1 MRADV
6 VIKPAG
12 GTVVGLDM
20 GTTKVCAVIGEISR
34 GHLKIKGF
42 GTTPSRGMRR
52 GVVVDVEKTI
62 RSIESAVEKA
72 ELMAGVKATAVY
84 AGIAG
89 DHIRSLN
96 SHGAI
101 ATTSSS
107 GAIGRSDKGRVIETA
122 STVSMPT
129 DREIIHVL
137 EQDFGVDG
145 QMGIR
150 DPVGMVGVR
159 LEADVHLV
167 TAAVTSTQNVCKC
180 ILRAG
185 YEVEGIVLEP
195 LASAYAVLEEDER
208 TMGVCLV
215 DIGGG
220 TTDLA
225 IFDNGSVRHTAVIA
239 LGGQNVTSDIAIGL
253 RASWPQAEAIKCA
266 HGRCFQDP
274 ETANAFLTLPGVAGR
289 PNREIPD
296 AELSTIIQ
304 ARMEEIFTMV
314 RRRINDFGAV
324 DAMGAGVVLTG
335 GGVLLN
341 GSAQLAEEVL
351 DLPVRIGTPCRMA
364 GMGERVASPVYAT
377 VLGLVHHGVKSLESN
392 QFEPPVRRAAGF
404 TEGRLEVLC
413 SRLKSWFQQ
422 SI

>member
-6 VIKPAG
+6 VIKPTG
-12 GTVVGLDM
+12 GTIVGLDM
-20 GTTKVCAVIGEISR
+20 GTTKVCAVIGEFSR
-34 GHLKIKGF
+34 GHLKIMGF
-42 GTTPSRGMRR
+42 GSTPSRGMRR

-62 RSIESAVEKA
+62 RSIESAVAKA

-101 ATTSSS
+101 ATASSS
-107 GAIGRSDKGRVIETA
+107 GAIGRSDKDRVIETA
-122 STVSMPT
+122 STVSVPT

-180 ILRAG
+180 ILRSG
-185 YEVEGIVLEP
+185 YEIRGIVLEP

-208 TMGVCLV
+208 AMGACVV

-225 IFDNGSVRHTAVIA
+225 IFDNGSVRHTAVIG

-253 RASWPQAEAIKCA
+253 RASWPQAETIKCA
-266 HGRCFQDP
+266 HGHCFQNP
-274 ETANAFLTLPGVAGR
+274 ESANTFLTLPGVAGR
-289 PNREIPD
+289 PNREIP
-296 AELSTIIQ
+296 AAQLSTIIQ
-304 ARMEEIFTMV
+304 ARMEEIFAMV
-314 RRRINDFGAV
+314 KRRINDF
-324 DAMGAGVVLTG
+324 DADALPAGVVLTG

-351 DLPVRIGTPCRMA
+351 NLPVRMGIPRRLA

-392 QFEPPVRRAAGF
+392 QFQPARRTAGF
-404 TEGRLEVLC
+404 SEGRLEVLC
-413 SRLKSWFQQ
+413 GRLKSWFQQ

>member
-12 GTVVGLDM
+12 GAIVGLDM
-20 GTTKVCAVIGEISR
+20 GTTKVCAVIAEFSR
-34 GHLKIKGF
+34 GHLKIMGF
-42 GTTPSRGMRR
+42 GSTPSRGMRR
-52 GVVVDVEKTI
+52 GVVIDVEKTI

-89 DHIRSLN
+89 DHVRSLN

-101 ATTSSS
+101 ATSSSS
-107 GAIGRSDKGRVIETA
+107 GEIGRSDKDRVIETA
-122 STVSMPT
+122 SAVSVPT

-137 EQDFGVDG
+137 EQDFGLDG

-185 YEVEGIVLEP
+185 YEVRGIVLEP

-208 TMGVCLV
+208 AMGVGVV

-225 IFDNGSVRHTAVIA
+225 IFDNGSVRHTAVIG

-253 RASWPQAEAIKCA
+253 RASWPQAETIKCA
-266 HGRCFQDP
+266 HGSCFQDT
-274 ETANAFLTLPGVAGR
+274 ESAATFLTLPGVAGR
-289 PNREIPD
+289 PNREIPT
-296 AELSTIIQ
+296 AQLGAIVQ
-304 ARMEEIFTMV
+304 ARMEEIFEMV
-314 RRRINDFGAV
+314 KRRINDYGSAE
-324 DAMGAGVVLTG
+324 ALAAGVVLTG

-351 DLPVRIGTPCRMA
+351 NLPVRIGIPRRLA

-392 QFEPPVRRAAGF
+392 QFQPARRTAGF
-404 TEGRLEVLC
+404 TEGRLGVFC

>member
-6 VIKPAG
+6 DIKPAG
-12 GTVVGLDM
+12 GSIVGLDM

-34 GHLKIKGF
+34 GHLKIMGF
-42 GTTPSRGMRR
+42 GSAPSRGMRR

-101 ATTSSS
+101 ATASST
-107 GAIGRSDKGRVIETA
+107 GAIGRSDKDRVIATA
-122 STVSMPT
+122 STVSVPT

-137 EQDFGVDG
+137 EQDFSVDG

-180 ILRAG
+180 IQRAG
-185 YEVEGIVLEP
+185 YEVRGIVLEP
-195 LASAYAVLEEDER
+195 LASAYAVLEDDER
-208 TMGVCLV
+208 AMGVCVV

-220 TTDLA
+220 TTDVA
-225 IFDNGSVRHTAVIA
+225 IFGNGSVRQTAVIG

-253 RASWPQAEAIKCA
+253 RASWPQAEAIKCD
-266 HGRCFQDP
+266 HGRSLPDP
-274 ETANAFLTLPGVAGR
+274 ESPESFVSLPGVAGR
-289 PNREIPD
+289 PNREIPG
-296 AELSTIIQ
+296 AQLTAIIQ
-304 ARMEEIFTMV
+304 ARMDEIFTMV
-314 RRRINDFGAV
+314 KRRISDFGAV
-324 DAMGAGVVLTG
+324 DSLAAGVVLTG

-341 GSAQLAEEVL
+341 GSTQLAERVL
-351 DLPVRIGTPCRMA
+351 DLPVRIGIPRRLA

-377 VLGLVHHGVKSLESN
+377 VLGLVHHGMKSLESN
-392 QFEPPVRRAAGF
+392 QFQPVRRTAGF
-404 TEGRLEVLC
+404 PEGRLEVLC